1 MTEKQYQVAG
11 ERREKDV
18 TDFPRAAAIGQVLLG
33 LQFPADKN
41 KIIQPVQEQ
50 ILSFQIPLV
59 RLINYCIK

>member
-1 MTEKQYQVAG
+1 MTEKQNQVAG